1 MTAQYKNII
10 CITHS
15 IPMTT
20 LKNELLSI
28 SQIGKLRSNNLYEAT
43 LYQGCGQHFNEGCH
57 SSQHK
62 EEMAITFDIR
72 AIVVGR
78 KTAD

>member
-1 MTAQYKNII
+1 MI
-10 CITHS
+10 
-15 IPMTT
+15 T

-62 EEMAITFDIR
+62 EEMAADIR
-72 AIVVGR
+72 ATVVGR